1 MWTGAAGKCLTWSSH
16 ELGHYFFGLLFGLS
30 THLPDK
36 NFFALYVN
44 LDFSRVRK
52 SAMPMEIRS
61 SDFQNGRDIPKKY
74 TCGGQDPFPPIS
86 WENSPPTRAAREKS

>member
-44 LDFSRVRK
+44 LDFSRVPK
-52 SAMPMEIRS
+52 VCHA
-61 SDFQNGRDIPKKY
+61 NGD
-74 TCGGQDPFPPIS
+74 
-86 WENSPPTRAAREKS
+86 WEFGLSERERYPQKVYLRWSGSVPAYQLGKFAAD